1 MVAIWWLCADRVEI
15 ERLIAFA
22 LLRVVRDPADE
33 EATGLG

>member
-1 MVAIWWLCADRVEI
+1 MCRLRGDHVEI

-22 LLRVVRDPADE
+22 LLREVCDPAGV

>member
-1 MVAIWWLCADRVEI
+1 MVAICRLRGDHVEI

-22 LLRVVRDPADE
+22 LVREVRDPAAV